1 MFTKLKQITDTE
13 LKTKAVDCVIGVRF
27 LMLRKLNEVDLFFF

>member
-27 LMLRKLNEVDLFFF
+27 FIYKKERKEMF

>member
-13 LKTKAVDCVIGVRF
+13 LKTKAVDCVVGVRF
-27 LMLRKLNEVDLFFF
+27 LMKKQKE